1 MKYEDICQIE
11 PRIER
16 LRARIPTIMA
26 TTTNYWRG
34 WFAIKKAFS
43 KMVGWNAKD
52 ERLSSSE
59 CYDSVYH
66 RMINEADAAC
76 AQCHRVIEI
85 GEEIVRLPAL
95 DSRAKDRN

>member
-16 LRARIPTIMA
+16 LRVRIPTIMA

-34 WFAIKKAFS
+34 WSAIKKAFS

-66 RMINEADAAC
+66 RMINEAVASAV
-76 AQCHRVIEI
+76 AMGKGTHQRKRV
-85 GEEIVRLPAL
+85 
-95 DSRAKDRN
+95 AKDRN